1 MGGDGVMRYYV
12 EWETEEWETEEWETE
27 KSNIYVYVYADSLEQ
42 VRDIFKDYKL
52 VCVDQTD

>member
-1 MGGDGVMRYYV
+1 MRYYV
-12 EWETEEWETEEWETE
+12 EWETE

-42 VRDIFKDYKL
+42 VRNIFKDYKL

>member
-1 MGGDGVMRYYV
+1 MQEGMGGDGVMRYYV
-12 EWETEEWETEEWETE
+12 EWETEEWETE

-42 VRDIFKDYKL
+42 VRNIFKDYKL

>member
-12 EWETEEWETEEWETE
+12 EWETEEWETE

-42 VRDIFKDYKL
+42 VRNIFKDYKL
-52 VCVDQTD
+52 VCVEQTD